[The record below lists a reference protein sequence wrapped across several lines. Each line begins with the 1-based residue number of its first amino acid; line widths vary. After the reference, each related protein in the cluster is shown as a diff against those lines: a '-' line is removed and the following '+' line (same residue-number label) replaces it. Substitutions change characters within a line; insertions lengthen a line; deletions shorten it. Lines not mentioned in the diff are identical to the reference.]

1 MANSFLKSVFFI
13 FFITFLFDACINSGE
28 NLPVINNQATLSYDS
43 LEANADSN
51 FSIKYR
57 IIHLNDSIKK
67 QFPKQYNSEQLKI
80 IGALNRIDVNRLGRL
95 DSMIVPDTFLN
106 ELKLYAPFPKNL
118 SLFDSV
124 PLLILISY
132 KFQAFATYENGV
144 LNRWGPASLGKKSTL
159 TPTGLFFT
167 NWKSKRQI
175 STDNPKWILYWNFNL
190 VNRKGVSL
198 HQYELPGYPA
208 SHSCVRLR
216 EEDAKWIYENAK
228 QWKLNSNGTQILAYG
243 TPVIIYGEFD
253 FGKPRIWH
261 SIDSMAFVTS
271 QNPDTLASEIKT
283 FLPLI
288 IQRQTERKIL
298 FND

>member
-1 MANSFLKSVFFI
+1 
-13 FFITFLFDACINSGE
+13 
-28 NLPVINNQATLSYDS
+28 
-43 LEANADSN
+43 
-51 FSIKYR
+51 
-57 IIHLNDSIKK
+57 
-67 QFPKQYNSEQLKI
+67 
-80 IGALNRIDVNRLGRL
+80 
-95 DSMIVPDTFLN
+95 
-106 ELKLYAPFPKNL
+106 
-118 SLFDSV
+118 
-124 PLLILISY
+124 
-132 KFQAFATYENGV
+132 
-144 LNRWGPASLGKKSTL
+144 
-159 TPTGLFFT
+159 
-167 NWKSKRQI
+167 
-175 STDNPKWILYWNFNL
+175 LYWNFNL